1 MRNFYEKYDVN
12 YYTAMV
18 NHGIFASMHLYP
30 IGGHGWGYNESF
42 PYKAQ
47 WKDEMEKWLKELL
60 P

>member
-1 MRNFYEKYDVN
+1 
-12 YYTAMV
+12 
-18 NHGIFASMHLYP
+18 MHFYP

-47 WKDEMEKWLKELL
+47 WKDEMEKWLREIL